1 MNRLFRRRETFP
13 DTTSVILE
21 TGETT
26 VIVRVNARARHYRLT
41 MDLKRGPILT
51 VPAHGHWDDA
61 RAFLERHK
69 GWLDGQIGHRIV
81 PVAFVPGA
89 EIPIRGVLH
98 KIADSGRI
106 RGQVEVIPGD
116 PLQVV
121 VPGGEHLARRLTDW
135 LKAEARNDLS
145 VSVQHHAARLE
156 VKPTGIKLRDQS
168 SRWGSCSSSGALNFN
183 WRLVLAPAFVLDYVA
198 AHEVAHLIEMNHS
211 RAFWRTVER
220 TLPDME
226 RGRAWLKAH
235 GRTLH
240 RYGAD

>member
-21 TGETT
+21 TGETE
-26 VIVRVNARARHYRLT
+26 VIVRVNARAQHYRLT

-51 VPAHGHWDDA
+51 VPAHGRWDDA
-61 RAFLERHK
+61 QAFLERHK

-89 EIPIRGVLH
+89 ALPIRGVTH
-98 KIADSGRI
+98 EIAGSGRI
-106 RGQVEVIPGD
+106 RGRVEVTPGEP
-116 PLQVV
+116 PLVT

-135 LKAEARNDLS
+135 LKAEARADLS
-145 VSVQHHAARLE
+145 VSVRRHASNLDVR
-156 VKPTGIKLRDQS
+156 PTSIKLRDQS
-168 SRWGSCSSSGALNFN
+168 SRWGSCSSAGALNFN
-183 WRLVLAPAFVLDYVA
+183 WRLILAPDYVLDYVA

-211 RAFWRTVER
+211 RAFWRTLER

-235 GRTLH
+235 GRNLH
-240 RYGAD
+240 RYGAG